1 MRLIWLFASA
11 SIASNHDKNRM
22 RSSPSLFAQLVGRR
36 PDLNLECPECCRPRG
51 ANVDAIFS
59 ADFCTS
65 PSKASGSINELVAH
79 PPTRC
84 PGECIRQQ
92 RVGSSR
98 WTEEIDCL
106 LSEMAPQTTGPTSKL
121 SMYTLR
127 PRAHVCKTTTSNGR
141 MCIVHGRKSDRL
153 TFAIFWLQRGRRRRF
168 CSAMHLFPGLSLT
181 HWCRIQIII
190 TFPPAIWSLYQV
202 NKLLLNAD
210 QYP

>member
-1 MRLIWLFASA
+1 MVGLEVG
-11 SIASNHDKNRM
+11 D
-22 RSSPSLFAQLVGRR
+22 SP
-36 PDLNLECPECCRPRG
+36 PDWNLECPECRRPRG
-51 ANVDAIFS
+51 ANVEAIFS

-84 PGECIRQQ
+84 PGPGECIRQQ

-106 LSEMAPQTTGPTSKL
+106 LSEMAPQTTGPPSKV

-141 MCIVHGRKSDRL
+141 MCIVHG
-153 TFAIFWLQRGRRRRF
+153 QRSGHSPPLR
-168 CSAMHLFPGLSLT
+168 
-181 HWCRIQIII
+181 
-190 TFPPAIWSLYQV
+190 PPANCV
-202 NKLLLNAD
+202 NQTDSRLQFSGYKEGEGGGSAQRCIYFPD
-210 QYP
+210 